1 MARTGARP
9 GPGGGP
15 GLRHRRAFPV
25 AATPRRGRDSG
36 ISRTIDIADL
46 PNGVTAPRGVIDT
59 LLADVSAERTARQ
72 AAEAAYLRSVL
83 IRIADHPVN
92 QVADLLPWAMAA

>member
-36 ISRTIDIADL
+36 
-46 PNGVTAPRGVIDT
+46 IDT